1 MDLLLERFLTEC
13 YPSLDEA
20 DRGAFEQLLEESD
33 PDILNWV
40 TDRAV
45 CPKPEYRT
53 CIAHLKRLQAP
64 APGAPG
70 SP

>member
-1 MDLLLERFLTEC
+1 MDLLLERFLNES

-20 DRGAFEQLLEESD
+20 DRRAFEQLLEETD
-33 PDILNWV
+33 LDILNWV
-40 TDRAV
+40 TDRAA
-45 CPKPEYRT
+45 CPNPAYRA

-64 APGAPG
+64 APGAPE